1 MKNILVA
8 VDFSA
13 ASRKATEYAAA
24 LASSFNAK
32 IQLIH
37 AYYIPVPVGDAPGYI
52 PLSFED
58 VHQENEAMMQREIEY
73 LAANYTTRIEGFVRN
88 GTTISVV
95 KELAKELKTDL
106 LIMGMKGAGKTGG
119 IFGSTV
125 VSAIRKMNIPL
136 LVIPEDSGFSFIKH
150 ITFAADF
157 VEKAGQ
163 KPHVLLEKFINHFNA
178 DLHVLHVQKNE
189 LVMQG
194 TEAVGKVATEV
205 NFSRLKHS
213 FHTMVDDNVERGIT
227 DFIATNPTD
236 MLVMVAHHHNIL
248 QRWFGTE
255 HSRNMVYQ
263 VKVPLLILHDE

>member
-8 VDFSA
+8 TDFSA

-32 IQLIH
+32 MQLIH
-37 AYYIPVPVGDAPGYI
+37 AYYIPVPMGDAPGYI
-52 PLSFED
+52 PLSMEE

-73 LAANYTTRIEGFVRN
+73 LAANYTIRVDGFVRN

-125 VSAIRKMNIPL
+125 VSAIRKMKIPL
-136 LVIPEDSGFSFIKH
+136 LVIPEDSGFSFIKY

-163 KPHVLLEKFINHFNA
+163 KPYGLLEEFINHFNA
-178 DLHVLHVQKNE
+178 DLQVLHVQKNE
-189 LVMQG
+189 AVMQG
-194 TEAVGKVATEV
+194 TEAAGKVATEV
-205 NFSRLKHS
+205 NFSGLKHS
-213 FHTMVDDNVERGIT
+213 FHTMVDENVERGIT
-227 DFIATNPTD
+227 DFIATNRTD
-236 MLVMVAHHHNIL
+236 LLVMVAHHHNIF

-263 VKVPLLILHDE
+263 VKFPLLVLHDE